1 MGEPTFDFQRSK
13 GIVWVCDMARSSSY
27 LNDNAFVDL
36 LEIFLPRLLF
46 ISRGVVAA
54 ADGRFIKWTGDGFV
68 AWFELPLDRL
78 LGKRTAAVF
87 NAAWHLAFLVNVTQ
101 LGLSPQRKFRIR
113 QGITY
118 EKDAL
123 LMKIP
128 RVSGEPDLDIIG
140 RGVVLATRLS
150 GIEADFPSIAT
161 QRELVEAVR
170 DFDPWL
176 GRFQRFQHRRISK
189 GERLKHFKGEA
200 YGTKAVYL
208 SKNPT
213 PRRLG
218 SLSGIKRQA
227 ARITNSITT
236 ATAIATRED
245 DYKNI
250 FSMRF
255 QKFMGAGPEWCRAAW
270 EEEHRVLHKTLDLIK
285 EVAEIAH
292 KLPSGGAGLP
302 GAKPARSP

>member
-1 MGEPTFDFQRSK
+1 MAEPTFDFQRSK
-13 GIVWVCDMARSSSY
+13 GIVWVCDLARSSSY

-54 ADGRFIKWTGDGFV
+54 ADGRFIKWTGDGFL

-78 LGKRTAAVF
+78 LGERTAAVF

-123 LMKIP
+123 LMEIP
-128 RVSGEPDLDIIG
+128 RPSGEPDLDIIG

-170 DFDPWL
+170 EFEPWM
-176 GRFQRFQHRRISK
+176 GRFQHLRIGK

-200 YGTKAVYL
+200 YGTKSVYA
-208 SKNPT
+208 SKERT
-213 PRRLG
+213 PRMLG
-218 SLSGIKRQA
+218 SLSGVKKEA
-227 ARITNSITT
+227 ARITKSITT
-236 ATAIATRED
+236 ATGKD
-245 DYKNI
+245 DHKTL

-255 QKFMGAGPEWCRAAW
+255 QQFMGAGPEWCRAAW
-270 EEEHRVLHKTLDLIK
+270 EEEHRWLHKTFDLIK
-285 EVAEIAH
+285 QVAEIAD
-292 KLPSGGAGLP
+292 KLPSGGAG
-302 GAKPARSP
+302 